1 MGKQDADKENRSF
14 LDTSLA
20 NPFDNI
26 DFDGE
31 GPTNQVNIN
40 FKK

>member
-1 MGKQDADKENRSF
+1 MGKQDADNENTSF
-14 LDTSLA
+14 LDSSLA